1 MDTDGQE
8 PTIDQTPAQAAGR
21 DYDAE
26 IAELRKEAAK
36 WRTQYREASGKLKDI
51 EPAAQR
57 LAEMEAA
64 QQTEAQRLA
73 AQLADLQTQVVA
85 AQAAAQRADAE
96 RKLALLA
103 TKAGVPPAA
112 LPYLDATKFDL
123 DDEAAALE
131 ALAVLAASN
140 KTTAPHVGA
149 TNPARSGANGTPD
162 PAEWY
167 KQMLAGGSTI
177 FDLGG

>member
-1 MDTDGQE
+1 METEGQE
-8 PTIDQTPAQAAGR
+8 PTTEAPAQAAGR
-21 DYDAE
+21 DYEAE
-26 IAELRKEAAK
+26 IQQLRAEAAK
-36 WRTQYREASGKLKDI
+36 WRTQYRDASGKLKEL
-51 EPAAQR
+51 EPVAQKY
-57 LAEMEAA
+57 AEIEAA
-64 QQTEAQRLA
+64 QKTQEQKLA
-73 AQLADLQTQVVA
+73 EQLAELQGQVVA

-149 TNPARSGANGTPD
+149 TNPARSGANGVPD